1 MPTSGFQDYSALVD
15 PRTLP
20 SEIDSIL
27 ELAEKS
33 DTLDLNL
40 EIPLPE
46 DSRSR
51 SLKTDIEA
59 IISASGDEENKE
71 KNVEA
76 GDGNDANIDLEKLF
90 EEQVKAEI
98 SKRRRRRDTVT
109 TPKDN
114 SETQFPDVQGVST
127 DISILFFIIVF
138 IFLFLKVVSRFYVI
152 IICSYFG
159 GCLKL
164 LNDDEEENIEDL
176 LAGRN
181 EAEII
186 LEEENLEKTNTVA
199 AVAGNVDQLDSEG
212 VGILNKLLHGIKFY
226 FIPQKYEV
234 FAEVFVQ
241 TNATKFTIFYTY
253 KRKIQIKY

>member
-59 IISASGDEENKE
+59 IISASGEENKE
-71 KNVEA
+71 KNIEA
-76 GDGNDANIDLEKLF
+76 GDGNDDNIDLEKLF
-90 EEQVKAEI
+90 DERVNAEK

-109 TPKDN
+109 AAEDN
-114 SETQFPDVQGVST
+114 SETQFPDVQGVS
-127 DISILFFIIVF
+127 DLF
-138 IFLFLKVVSRFYVI
+138 IFRI
-152 IICSYFG
+152 I
-159 GCLKL
+159 
-164 LNDDEEENIEDL
+164 
-176 LAGRN
+176 
-181 EAEII
+181 
-186 LEEENLEKTNTVA
+186 
-199 AVAGNVDQLDSEG
+199 
-212 VGILNKLLHGIKFY
+212 
-226 FIPQKYEV
+226 FI
-234 FAEVFVQ
+234 
-241 TNATKFTIFYTY
+241 
-253 KRKIQIKY
+253 

>member
-1 MPTSGFQDYSALVD
+1 MG
-15 PRTLP
+15 
-20 SEIDSIL
+20 IL

-114 SETQFPDVQGVST
+114 SETQFPDVQGRQHAHFGPNGVKPPTCGGPASGMFVVELPQLRT
-127 DISILFFIIVF
+127 D
-138 IFLFLKVVSRFYVI
+138 
-152 IICSYFG
+152 FG
-159 GCLKL
+159 
-164 LNDDEEENIEDL
+164 
-176 LAGRN
+176 
-181 EAEII
+181 
-186 LEEENLEKTNTVA
+186 
-199 AVAGNVDQLDSEG
+199 
-212 VGILNKLLHGIKFY
+212 Y
-226 FIPQKYEV
+226 
-234 FAEVFVQ
+234 
-241 TNATKFTIFYTY
+241 
-253 KRKIQIKY
+253 

>member
-59 IISASGDEENKE
+59 IISASGGDEENKE

-98 SKRRRRRDTVT
+98 SKRRRRRDTIT
-109 TPKDN
+109 SKDN

-138 IFLFLKVVSRFYVI
+138 IFSFF
-152 IICSYFG
+152 
-159 GCLKL
+159 
-164 LNDDEEENIEDL
+164 
-176 LAGRN
+176 
-181 EAEII
+181 
-186 LEEENLEKTNTVA
+186 
-199 AVAGNVDQLDSEG
+199 
-212 VGILNKLLHGIKFY
+212 
-226 FIPQKYEV
+226 
-234 FAEVFVQ
+234 
-241 TNATKFTIFYTY
+241 
-253 KRKIQIKY
+253 

>member
-59 IISASGDEENKE
+59 IISASGGDEENKE

-138 IFLFLKVVSRFYVI
+138 IF
-152 IICSYFG
+152 
-159 GCLKL
+159 
-164 LNDDEEENIEDL
+164 
-176 LAGRN
+176 
-181 EAEII
+181 
-186 LEEENLEKTNTVA
+186 
-199 AVAGNVDQLDSEG
+199 
-212 VGILNKLLHGIKFY
+212 
-226 FIPQKYEV
+226 FIFESSK
-234 FAEVFVQ
+234 
-241 TNATKFTIFYTY
+241 
-253 KRKIQIKY
+253 

>member
-1 MPTSGFQDYSALVD
+1 MTFLNRYVYILLINFFSNRHPRDHNIHRNDECYCVPLAQCPTQSVMPTSGFQDYSALVD

-138 IFLFLKVVSRFYVI
+138 IF
-152 IICSYFG
+152 YF
-159 GCLKL
+159 
-164 LNDDEEENIEDL
+164 
-176 LAGRN
+176 
-181 EAEII
+181 
-186 LEEENLEKTNTVA
+186 
-199 AVAGNVDQLDSEG
+199 
-212 VGILNKLLHGIKFY
+212 
-226 FIPQKYEV
+226 
-234 FAEVFVQ
+234 
-241 TNATKFTIFYTY
+241 
-253 KRKIQIKY
+253 

>member
-98 SKRRRRRDTVT
+98 SKRRRRNYCEVCRQICLLL
-109 TPKDN
+109 K
-114 SETQFPDVQGVST
+114 ST
-127 DISILFFIIVF
+127 
-138 IFLFLKVVSRFYVI
+138 
-152 IICSYFG
+152 
-159 GCLKL
+159 
-164 LNDDEEENIEDL
+164 
-176 LAGRN
+176 
-181 EAEII
+181 
-186 LEEENLEKTNTVA
+186 
-199 AVAGNVDQLDSEG
+199 
-212 VGILNKLLHGIKFY
+212 
-226 FIPQKYEV
+226 
-234 FAEVFVQ
+234 
-241 TNATKFTIFYTY
+241 
-253 KRKIQIKY
+253 

>member
-59 IISASGDEENKE
+59 IISGSGDEENKE

-98 SKRRRRRDTVT
+98 SKRRRRRDTIT
-109 TPKDN
+109 SKDN

-138 IFLFLKVVSRFYVI
+138 IF
-152 IICSYFG
+152 YF
-159 GCLKL
+159 
-164 LNDDEEENIEDL
+164 
-176 LAGRN
+176 
-181 EAEII
+181 
-186 LEEENLEKTNTVA
+186 
-199 AVAGNVDQLDSEG
+199 
-212 VGILNKLLHGIKFY
+212 
-226 FIPQKYEV
+226 
-234 FAEVFVQ
+234 
-241 TNATKFTIFYTY
+241 
-253 KRKIQIKY
+253 

>member
-1 MPTSGFQDYSALVD
+1 MSTSGFQDYSALVD

-27 ELAEKS
+27 EAEKT

-59 IISASGDEENKE
+59 IISASGEENKE
-71 KNVEA
+71 KNIEA
-76 GDGNDANIDLEKLF
+76 GDGNDDNIDLEKLF
-90 EEQVKAEI
+90 DERVNAEK

-109 TPKDN
+109 AAVDN

-138 IFLFLKVVSRFYVI
+138 IFLFF
-152 IICSYFG
+152 
-159 GCLKL
+159 
-164 LNDDEEENIEDL
+164 
-176 LAGRN
+176 
-181 EAEII
+181 
-186 LEEENLEKTNTVA
+186 
-199 AVAGNVDQLDSEG
+199 
-212 VGILNKLLHGIKFY
+212 
-226 FIPQKYEV
+226 
-234 FAEVFVQ
+234 
-241 TNATKFTIFYTY
+241 
-253 KRKIQIKY
+253 

>member
-59 IISASGDEENKE
+59 IISATGDEENKE

-98 SKRRRRRDTVT
+98 SKRRRRRDTIT
-109 TPKDN
+109 SKDN

-138 IFLFLKVVSRFYVI
+138 IF
-152 IICSYFG
+152 YF
-159 GCLKL
+159 
-164 LNDDEEENIEDL
+164 
-176 LAGRN
+176 
-181 EAEII
+181 
-186 LEEENLEKTNTVA
+186 
-199 AVAGNVDQLDSEG
+199 
-212 VGILNKLLHGIKFY
+212 
-226 FIPQKYEV
+226 
-234 FAEVFVQ
+234 
-241 TNATKFTIFYTY
+241 
-253 KRKIQIKY
+253 

>member
-59 IISASGDEENKE
+59 IISASGGDEENKE

-138 IFLFLKVVSRFYVI
+138 IFSFF
-152 IICSYFG
+152 
-159 GCLKL
+159 
-164 LNDDEEENIEDL
+164 
-176 LAGRN
+176 
-181 EAEII
+181 
-186 LEEENLEKTNTVA
+186 
-199 AVAGNVDQLDSEG
+199 
-212 VGILNKLLHGIKFY
+212 
-226 FIPQKYEV
+226 
-234 FAEVFVQ
+234 
-241 TNATKFTIFYTY
+241 
-253 KRKIQIKY
+253 